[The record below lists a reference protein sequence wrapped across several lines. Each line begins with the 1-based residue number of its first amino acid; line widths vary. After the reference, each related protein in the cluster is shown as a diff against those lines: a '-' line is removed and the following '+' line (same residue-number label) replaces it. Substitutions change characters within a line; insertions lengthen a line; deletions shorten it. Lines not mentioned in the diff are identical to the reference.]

1 MLCLKPSFCGM
12 KAFFIL
18 TVRKRFRSTLNSGLK
33 SVYSLLTFEEQGSF
47 SFAV

>member
-18 TVRKRFRSTLNSGLK
+18 TVRKRFLITLISGLK
-33 SVYSLLTFEEQGSF
+33 SVYSIVTFEEHE
-47 SFAV
+47 